1 MASMESLEKIDWPT
15 PPSCAPDL
23 PRTRSCG
30 GKSKESPWEGGQV
43 WPGPRAGDRARS
55 GSGPVPAISRILR
68 EACPSEASFIMGT
81 PYWSWGRSWEVCP
94 GGGGGGGEKKVASD
108 MFQKCLK
115 MVFRCFWVNFFFS
128 IFHFFSKCL
137 HRF

>member
-1 MASMESLEKIDWPT
+1 MASMESLEKNDWPT

-43 WPGPRAGDRARS
+43 WHGPRAGDRARS

-94 GGGGGGGEKKVASD
+94 GGGRGKPLPYSEATVERTGLEDTRPWNRYKSLGILRGMAKNA
-108 MFQKCLK
+108 M
-115 MVFRCFWVNFFFS
+115 NP
-128 IFHFFSKCL
+128 
-137 HRF
+137 